1 MSHKKRR
8 MFKPYIHQKENWPNF
23 EWNSNSFI
31 ELISEVRNLQGKIV
45 GKMEALGFNLRNEAV
60 LETLTLDVIKSTEI
74 EGEILDIAQVRSS
87 LARRLGIEIE
97 NSVYSERNIDG
108 VVDMLIDATHNYTKD
123 LTKDRLFSWYFALFP
138 MGRSGL
144 FEITVGN
151 WREDTTG
158 PMQVVSGAM
167 GKEKV
172 HFEAPNSKLVSNEM
186 EIFLEWFNSNKKIE
200 PIIKAGIAHLW
211 FVTIHPFEDGNGR
224 ISRAITDMLLARA
237 DGVPQRYY
245 SMSSQIRKERTS
257 YYEIL
262 EKTQQ
267 GSLDIT
273 NWLNWF
279 LNCLLNSLKSSETI
293 LTKVLHKHKFWNKYA
308 TEIQNK
314 RQKNMLNK
322 LLDGF
327 TGKLTTSK
335 WAKINKCSQDTALRD
350 IQFLIDKGILTKE
363 KAGGRSTNYEL
374 IEIK

>member
-1 MSHKKRR
+1 

-23 EWNSNSFI
+23 EWNSTSLI
-31 ELISEVRNLQGKIV
+31 QLISEVRNLQGKIV
-45 GKMEALGFNLRNEAV
+45 GKMEALGFDLRNEAV

-108 VVDMLIDATHNYTKD
+108 IVDMLIDATHNYKKE
-123 LTKDRLFSWYFALFP
+123 LTKERLFSWHFALFP
-138 MGRSGL
+138 IGRSGL

-158 PMQVVSGAM
+158 PMQVVSGAI

-172 HFEAPNSKLVSNEM
+172 HFEAPNSEHISNEM

-237 DGVPQRYY
+237 DGISQRYY
-245 SMSSQIRKERTS
+245 SMSSQIRKERKS

-293 LTKVLHKHKFWNKYA
+293 LIKVLHKHRFWNKYA
-308 TEIQNK
+308 TEIQNE
-314 RQKNMLNK
+314 RQKNMLNR

-350 IQFLIDKGILTKE
+350 IQFLIDKGILAKE

>member
-74 EGEILDIAQVRSS
+74 EGEILDVAQVRSS

-123 LTKDRLFSWYFALFP
+123 LTKDRLFNWHFALFP